1 MQAEE
6 PELRHQGQ
14 HLVLLIA
21 QQVSLVLLLRRSRW
35 RCCWCWRRLGCRW
48 HNRRRCRC
56 LYEAS
61 LLCRRPGASV
71 VDCAEAL
78 TAQQRP
84 TRRGSGG
91 RVPARRSSMGAQL
104 ENGQIMNVW
113 GFVQG
118 RGSRGYSGQASSA
131 RRCRL

>member
-1 MQAEE
+1 MQSEE

-21 QQVSLVLLLRRSRW
+21 QQVSLVLLLLAQQVALLRVLG
-35 RCCWCWRRLGCRW
+35 RLGCRW

-61 LLCRRPGASV
+61 LLCRRPGASA

-84 TRRGSGG
+84 TRRGSSG
-91 RVPARRSSMGAQL
+91 RVPARRSSMGA
-104 ENGQIMNVW
+104 
-113 GFVQG
+113 
-118 RGSRGYSGQASSA
+118 
-131 RRCRL
+131 